1 MFYSWVKMK
10 PFKLQYC
17 FDAAVWRR
25 HRRAKECILI
35 FRNPT
40 AATRLNNPRQTPRC
54 QLWLN
59 EWLVSFL
66 VLSSPGE
73 KQAALLCSVVNGSPS
88 QKKQCFS
95 VLVTLGYRQD

>member
-1 MFYSWVKMK
+1 MFYSWAKMK

-25 HRRAKECILI
+25 RRRAKERVLI

-40 AATRLNNPRQTPRC
+40 AATRLNNRRQTPRC
-54 QLWLN
+54 QLRLN
-59 EWLVSFL
+59 ERLVSSL

-73 KQAALLCSVVNGSPS
+73 KQAALLRSVVNGPPP
-88 QKKQCFS
+88 KKTQNNAF
-95 VLVTLGYRQD
+95 LFQ

>member
-25 HRRAKECILI
+25 RRRAKECILI

-59 EWLVSFL
+59 EWLVSSL